1 MDIRYQNVM
10 KFSKQLWQSYSPF
23 IDKEHIMNIVHHVIH
38 MHVHV
43 PVFVHFRYRSKDI
56 QLINQIKLLLFF
68 CVSGWWQWFGRFY
81 VK

>member
-23 IDKEHIMNIVHHVIH
+23 IDKEHMNIVHYVIH
-38 MHVHV
+38 MHV
-43 PVFVHFRYRSKDI
+43 PVFVHFRNRSKDI
-56 QLINQIKLLLFF
+56 QLINQIKLLFF